1 MPTPARAA
9 APAEPTQN
17 SNNSQSGPVRPEHQ
31 LARWGLTQ
39 HRQVTTAQL
48 HAVGL
53 ESNDIAYRVR
63 TGRLHPVFAEVYSL
77 GGPPRTD
84 RERWMAAVLTF
95 GDGTRLSDAA
105 AAELYGWLRYPVGDL
120 HVTTT
125 TERDPRDGI
134 VPHHRTRSVHWR
146 HIDHIPVTGP
156 EQTILDCAAT
166 LKSDKAF
173 RRLIRQAQVD
183 RFTTHARLTA
193 FALAHRGT
201 RGVARMKREL
211 ADGPSPTRSAN
222 EDDVLELL
230 RHAGRILPNHVIAGD
245 EVDLYLP
252 EHNTAIEVDSPIHDN
267 PTAQADDA
275 AKQARLEARGITVR
289 RIR

>member
-1 MPTPARAA
+1 MAAPT
-9 APAEPTQN
+9 PAEPTQTPAHPD
-17 SNNSQSGPVRPEHQ
+17 SGPVRPEEQ
-31 LARWGLTQ
+31 LSRWGLQQ

-48 HAVGL
+48 HAVGWG
-53 ESNDIAYRVR
+53 SSVISDRVDQ
-63 TGRLHPVFAEVYSL
+63 GRLHPVFAEVYSL

-95 GDGTRLSDAA
+95 GAGTRLSDAT
-105 AAELYGWLRYPVGDL
+105 AAELYGWLRYPIGEL

-146 HIDHIPVTGP
+146 YIDHIPVTGP

-166 LKSDKAF
+166 LRSDKAF

-183 RFTTHARLTA
+183 RLTTHARLTA
-193 FALAHRGT
+193 FALTHRGT

-211 ADGPSPTRSAN
+211 ADGPSPTRSTN

-230 RHAGRILPNHVIAGD
+230 RRAGTILPNHVIDGD

-252 EHNTAIEVDSPIHDN
+252 RHRTAIEVDSPLHDN